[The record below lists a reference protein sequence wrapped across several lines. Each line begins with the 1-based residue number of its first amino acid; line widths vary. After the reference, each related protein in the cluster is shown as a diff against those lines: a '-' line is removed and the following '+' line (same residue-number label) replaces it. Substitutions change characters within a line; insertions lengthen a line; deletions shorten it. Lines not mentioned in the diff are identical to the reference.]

1 MGRPKP
7 FTSRVNGFTLG
18 QTADCRLLLVGD
30 VNIRNVGI
38 AIEPRAKSLYNRA
51 NGIVGG
57 GIWDMVKTIY
67 YLLKTARPRQWLK
80 NVALFSALVF
90 SGFLFTEGYFARVLA
105 AFGIFCM
112 FASSIYMVND
122 VIDAPQD
129 KKHPFKKKRPIPAGM
144 LPVSTAIIAASI
156 GLLTSLILARILSFF
171 FFATLI
177 GYLLVN
183 LSYSLFLKHVPILDV
198 LTIATGFVLRVY
210 AGAAVVNLHMNVWF
224 LLTVV
229 NLSLFLA
236 VGKRQSE
243 RTLLTGLNVG
253 LVGQR
258 ITLSHYTNRLLDIY
272 TGMFATA
279 TWFSYALFAYQQQ
292 FSAVDGPL
300 PTIFSMVPRT
310 FVSQKWLMI
319 TVPVV
324 IYGVMRYL
332 QLIYEQNK
340 GESPERVFLS
350 DRPLLTAVSVYGVMI
365 ITILYGIV

>member
-1 MGRPKP
+1 
-7 FTSRVNGFTLG
+7 
-18 QTADCRLLLVGD
+18 
-30 VNIRNVGI
+30 
-38 AIEPRAKSLYNRA
+38 
-51 NGIVGG
+51 
-57 GIWDMVKTIY
+57 
-67 YLLKTARPRQWLK
+67 
-80 NVALFSALVF
+80 
-90 SGFLFTEGYFARVLA
+90 
-105 AFGIFCM
+105 
-112 FASSIYMVND
+112 MVND

-243 RTLLTGLNVG
+243 RTLLTWLNVG